1 MGGRITRGKLINL
14 SKKSETG
21 YGAEPD
27 ASLSDKERFNLILE
41 GKQKRIDYDLEAFA
55 TKLGRRKDQEKIWGE
70 HENLISEILLEEEEL
85 LENHKRNLDMNIKD
99 FEFEN
104 QLLNEV
110 DAPGSD
116 IDKYIGAL
124 KELLRNKIFAVLELN
139 DMLHKFENNLKKEKL
154 LNERIHEIMKENDTT
169 NSFPGHPQPGP
180 KHEPTPPGMMPPPS
194 NGYQQPQWNNYIEE
208 EKTGEY
214 HDPHRHSISEESEF
228 QDTKQHYD
236 RLQEESPSK
245 GMPANAYNQDLNR
258 HLKVNFGDS
267 SGEHMIQGYGG
278 PPREEADPNGGS
290 SPRLRALP
298 EGIYRHY
305 GESNPRDERENMW
318 GGYRREY

>member
-1 MGGRITRGKLINL
+1 M
-14 SKKSETG
+14 ETDP
-21 YGAEPD
+21 A
-27 ASLSDKERFNLILE
+27 LSDKERFTRIL
-41 GKQKRIDYDLEAFA
+41 GNKQKKIDFDLEEFA
-55 TKLGRRKDQEKIWGE
+55 GKLSRRKDQEKIWGE

-124 KELLRNKIFAVLELN
+124 KDLLRNKIFAVLELN

-154 LNERIHEIMKENDTT
+154 LNERIHEIMKENDSGA
-169 NSFPGHPQPGP
+169 NFAGRAPGPP
-180 KHEPTPPGMMPPPS
+180 KHEQPPPGMMPGPP
-194 NGYQQPQWNNYIEE
+194 NGYSQPQWNNFIEE
-208 EKTGEY
+208 EKAANFAE
-214 HDPHRHSISEESEF
+214 PHRHSISEESEF
-228 QDTKQHYD
+228 RASDPHFD
-236 RLQEESPSK
+236 RLQEESPGK
-245 GMPANAYNQDLNR
+245 GLQADAYNQDLKG

-267 SGEHMIQGYGG
+267 GGEHMIQGYAR
-278 PPREEADPNGGS
+278 PPREDPDPKGGN

-298 EGIYRHY
+298 EGIYQHY
-305 GESNPRDERENMW
+305 GEAHPRDERENMW

>member
-1 MGGRITRGKLINL
+1 MINL
-14 SKKSETG
+14 SKKSDVGFSIETD
-21 YGAEPD
+21 PK
-27 ASLSDKERFNLILE
+27 LSDKERFNIILE
-41 GKQKRIDYDLEAFA
+41 NKQKKIDYDLEAFA
-55 TKLGRRKDQEKIWGE
+55 GQLSRRKDQEKIWGE

-116 IDKYIGAL
+116 IDKYIGSL
-124 KELLRNKIFAVLELN
+124 KDLLRNKIFAVLELN

-154 LNERIHEIMKENDTT
+154 LNERIHEIMKENDSGP
-169 NSFPGHPQPGP
+169 NFQSHGQGLP
-180 KHEPTPPGMMPPPS
+180 KHEPGPPGMMPTPS
-194 NGYQQPQWNNYIEE
+194 NGYSQPQWNNYIEE
-208 EKTGEY
+208 EKTGNYDEA
-214 HDPHRHSISEESEF
+214 HRHSISEESEF
-228 QDTKQHYD
+228 QNTDKHYD

-245 GMPANAYNQDLNR
+245 GQPGNAYNQDLKR

-267 SGEHMIQGYGG
+267 GGEHMIQGYNG
-278 PPREEADPNGGS
+278 PPREEMDHKGGS

-305 GESNPRDERENMW
+305 GEANPRDDRENMW